1 MRFLLHILSIAT
13 LLLLNFQLLL
23 AQERK
28 YSSTS
33 KKAIDRFEKAIA
45 AFDARQDDEAE
56 MYLQKAIDADPNFI
70 EAYTVLGDMYSNKR
84 KSEKAIENYKKA
96 LAIDPL
102 FFPNNYNSLGEEQL
116 KLSLYTEAKENFN
129 KFLKTEI
136 KNLQTKNTW
145 CI

>member
-1 MRFLLHILSIAT
+1 MKSSIFRIIFVIS
-13 LLLLNFQLLL
+13 LILNFQVLF

-45 AFDARQDDEAE
+45 AFDSRLDDEAE
-56 MYLQKAIDADPNFI
+56 MYLLKAIDVDPNFI
-70 EAYTVLGDMYSNKR
+70 EAYTVLGDLYSNKR

-96 LAIDPL
+96 LAIDPA
-102 FFPNNYNSLGEEQL
+102 FFSNNYNSLGEEQL
-116 KLSLYTEAKENFN
+116 KLSQYAEAKNSFN

-136 KNLQTKNTW
+136 KS
-145 CI
+145 